1 MTVLKKKDFLF
12 HQMNNLKRYNQVI
25 CGEKETKVNKSIL
38 GQLVL
43 PAVFS
48 FDNIGNILTFMNS
61 GAIIHLGNI
70 VPK

>member
-1 MTVLKKKDFLF
+1 MRFVQFLF
-12 HQMNNLKRYNQVI
+12 FRHA
-25 CGEKETKVNKSIL
+25 L